1 MKRAMK
7 ALNLRIQI
15 PRRRSSVPPI
25 LPGAPR
31 SDCTGPEQTERFSRK
46 LRLARAG
53 SVTVGNI
60 SGDMVVTGGSGD
72 DVSIE
77 AIKRTRCESS
87 QLSAV
92 QITVEERAGR
102 VGVET
107 EYPRY
112 KSGVNV
118 SVDYTI
124 TVPSWA
130 AIELHSVS
138 GDVKVTAVQ
147 GATRVESVSGNIATS
162 DTPKLE
168 MAKSV
173 SGDVDLIGARDV
185 GDLTAGT
192 VSGNVRAKDVKARN
206 VSINTI
212 SGKVMLTDVSTDR
225 LAAKTL
231 SGDVS
236 YAGSLAKGGRYEL
249 TTHSGQVR
257 LMLTS
262 GVGFELD
269 ANTFSGLIRSDLPL
283 TLTGDIRSRGP
294 RNSLT
299 HATFGDG
306 SAALSI
312 RTFSG
317 DIVITK

>member
-1 MKRAMK
+1 
-7 ALNLRIQI
+7 
-15 PRRRSSVPPI
+15 VPPI
-25 LPGAPR
+25 PPAPPR

-46 LRLARAG
+46 LRLALAG
-53 SVTVGNI
+53 SVTVGNV